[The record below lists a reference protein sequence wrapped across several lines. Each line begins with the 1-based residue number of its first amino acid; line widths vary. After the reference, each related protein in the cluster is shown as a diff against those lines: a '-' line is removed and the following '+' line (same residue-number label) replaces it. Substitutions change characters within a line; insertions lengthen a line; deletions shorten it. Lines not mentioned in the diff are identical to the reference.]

1 MADLQRLIQCKIK
14 LKQMKRFLKVIDGK
28 DDKMNYVNIAGQLR
42 SYKDLHVLVRLFDAF
57 MMTTNTSVSKEM
69 VRDMLPSHSDILTE
83 EDIQELTSAAG
94 SWSCPKEYEKD
105 YSDLFTKLIGR
116 LTEMMSEV
124 SSL

>member
-1 MADLQRLIQCKIK
+1 MTELQKLIQCKIK

-28 DDKMNYVNIAGQLR
+28 DDRMAYINIAGQLR
-42 SYKDLHVLVRLFDAF
+42 SYKDLHLLVRLFDAF
-57 MMTTNTSVSKEM
+57 IMTTNTSVSKEM
-69 VRDMLPSHSDILTE
+69 VRDMLSSHSDILTE
-83 EDIQELTSAAG
+83 EDIQELTSTAG

-105 YSDLFTKLIGR
+105 YADIFTKLVVR